1 MKKARKKLS
10 QKIGYAVY
18 RAGYWTLHHDG
29 MELAGY
35 LTFLGMLAIF
45 PFLVFLV
52 SIAGFM
58 GEINRG
64 SEFITLIT
72 SYMPQDFIQSLQPRI
87 EEIISGPPQGL
98 LTLAIVGTLWTSSS
112 AVEGLRM
119 VLNRAYNVQTPPA
132 YIWRRLMSVVQLILL
147 SILIV
152 IAMLFM
158 TIIPILWG
166 WLEQK
171 FKLFD
176 MINPSL
182 TYLRYSLSF
191 LTFFG
196 AVAASY
202 YILPNIR
209 QSFRLIAPGAF
220 CVVILWMVAAELFGV
235 YLTTFNQLNVVY
247 GGLAGIIVTM
257 LFFYILAV
265 IYIWGAEFN
274 HQFARLMGW
283 KLSTKIK
290 TNSNK

>member
-1 MKKARKKLS
+1 MRKARKKLS

-52 SIAGFM
+52 SLAGFL
-58 GEINRG
+58 GEHDKG
-64 SEFITLIT
+64 GEFITLLT
-72 SYMPQDFIQSLQPRI
+72 AYMPQDFIQSLQPRI
-87 EEIISGPPQGL
+87 DEITSGPPQGL
-98 LTLAIVGTLWTSSS
+98 LTLAVVGTLWTSSS
-112 AVEGLRM
+112 AVEGLRL
-119 VLNRAYNVQTPPA
+119 VLNRAHCVQTPPA
-132 YIWRRLMSVVQLILL
+132 YIWRRLTSIFQLILL
-147 SILIV
+147 SILII

-158 TIIPILWG
+158 TVFPLIWA
-166 WLEQK
+166 WVEQR
-171 FKLFD
+171 FQL
-176 MINPSL
+176 INYLDPSL
-182 TYLRYSLSF
+182 TYLRYALSF

-196 AVAASY
+196 SVAASY

-209 QSFRLIAPGAF
+209 QSWKMIAPGAF
-220 CVVILWMVAAELFGV
+220 LVVLLWMIAAELFGI

-265 IYIWGAEFN
+265 IYILGAEFN
-274 HQFARLMGW
+274 QQFAQLMGS
-283 KLSTKIK
+283 KISQKIK
-290 TNSNK
+290 VNSNK

>member
-1 MKKARKKLS
+1 MKKTRKKLS

-58 GEINRG
+58 GEVNRG
-64 SEFITLIT
+64 SEFVNLLTT
-72 SYMPQDFIQSLQPRI
+72 YMPQDFIQSLQPRI
-87 EEIISGPPQGL
+87 DEIISGPPQGL

-132 YIWRRLMSVVQLILL
+132 YIWRRLMSIVQLIVL
-147 SILIV
+147 SILII

-158 TIIPILWG
+158 TIIPIIWG

-171 FKLFD
+171 FKLFG

-182 TYLRYSLSF
+182 TYLRYGLSF
-191 LTFFG
+191 LTFF
-196 AVAASY
+196 ASVAISY
-202 YILPNIR
+202 YILPNVR
-209 QSFRLIAPGAF
+209 QRWLMVAPGAV
-220 CVVILWMVAAELFGV
+220 CVVILWMLAAEGLGF
-235 YLTTFNQLNVVY
+235 YLTVFNQLNVVY
-247 GGLAGIIVTM
+247 GSLAGVIVTM

-274 HQFARLMGW
+274 HQFARVMGW
-283 KLSTKIK
+283 HIATKIK
-290 TNSNK
+290 VNSNK